1 MTKFVDQAVSSN
13 RPTSTEY
20 YLKWKVTIYIKGLIR
35 FGIISNNVTVMDND
49 INMNRNWF
57 NSEEYFNNEI
67 ATI

>member
-1 MTKFVDQAVSSN
+1 
-13 RPTSTEY
+13 
-20 YLKWKVTIYIKGLIR
+20 VTIYIKGLIR